1 MPRQARLD
9 TPGALHHIVVRGIER
24 QKIFWDDADRDD
36 FLDRLGDLLNQ
47 TRTDCYAW
55 ALIPNHV
62 HLLLRTGLAPLATV
76 MRRLLTGYAVR
87 FNRRHRRHG
96 HLFQNRYKSFLCQE
110 DPYLLELVRYIH
122 LNPVRARLVADLKEL
137 ESYRYSGHRALMGG
151 HRRDW
156 QDDRY
161 ILKLFGN
168 AVRAARRRY
177 REYVQEGLPRG
188 RRPDLMG
195 GGLLRSIGGWKG
207 LKDLGDAG
215 IRVKGDE
222 RILGDTDFVTSALE
236 AGQEQME
243 RKYLYKARGYDFTW
257 LVNRV
262 GELLEMA
269 PEEVL
274 RKGKYSGAVMARSVL
289 CYFAT
294 REMGLSTVE
303 LARRLHLSQPTVS
316 QSAQR
321 GEKIASEKDLHL
333 VTINQ

>member
-24 QKIFWDDADRDD
+24 RKIFWDDADRDD
-36 FLDRLGDLLNQ
+36 FLDRFGDLLNQ
-47 TRTDCYAW
+47 TLTPCYAW

-62 HLLLRTGLAPLATV
+62 HLLLRTGLVPLATV

-122 LNPVRARLVADLKEL
+122 LNPVRAGVVADLKEL
-137 ESYRYSGHRALMGG
+137 EDYPYCGHSVLMGE

-156 QDDRY
+156 QDEQY
-161 ILKLFGN
+161 VLNLFGSS
-168 AVRAARRRY
+168 VRAARRQY
-177 REYVQEGLPRG
+177 GEYVQEGLARG
-188 RRPDLMG
+188 KRPELVG
-195 GGLLRSIGGWKG
+195 GGLLRGVGGWKG

-215 IRVKGDE
+215 TRVKGDE

-243 RKYLYKARGYDFTW
+243 RKYRYKARGYDFPW
-257 LVNRV
+257 LVARV
-262 GELLEMA
+262 GKLLEMTQ
-269 PEEVL
+269 EEVT
-274 RKGKYSGAVMARSVL
+274 RKGRYPEAVMARSVL
-289 CYFAT
+289 CYFAV
-294 REMGLSTVE
+294 RELGLSTVE
-303 LARRLHLSQPTVS
+303 LARLLHLSQPTVS
-316 QSAQR
+316 QSVQR
-321 GEKIASEKDLHL
+321 GEKIVSEKNLNM
-333 VTINQ
+333 VYNQ